1 VITTYRAAPDI
12 DVVSST
18 ATIADFG
25 SLAINAFVM
34 HGDEPLLVDTGAVV
48 EADDFMTAL
57 RTVIDPTELRWIWLS
72 HTDFDHIGSLHKL
85 LDENPQIRVIT
96 TFFGMGIMG
105 LSSTPLPL
113 DRVRL
118 VNPGERV
125 RIGDRT
131 LNAIKPPVYDNAVT
145 TGFYDETSHALFSAD
160 CFGALLRDVPQ
171 NAADISETDL
181 RDGQTLWVTID
192 SPWIHDVDRNL
203 FADHL
208 AQIGGL
214 DPTIV
219 LSGHLPPAPGAML
232 DKLLDTLAAAPDAP
246 TFVAPDHSMLGQMFT
261 GTSAG
266 PAD

>member
-1 VITTYRAAPDI
+1 MITTYRAAPDI

-48 EADDFMTAL
+48 ETDDFMTAL

-72 HTDFDHIGSLHKL
+72 HTDFDHIGSLPTL
-85 LDENPQIRVIT
+85 LDENPQLRVIT

-118 VNPGERV
+118 VNPGQRIRV
-125 RIGDRT
+125 GDRT
-131 LNAIKPPVYDNAVT
+131 LRAIKPPVYDNAVT
-145 TGFYDETSHALFSAD
+145 TGFYDATSRTLFSAD

-171 NAADISETDL
+171 SAADISDTDL

-192 SPWIHDVDRNL
+192 SPWIHNVDRKL
-203 FADHL
+203 FADQL

-246 TFVAPDHSMLGQMFT
+246 TFVGPDHAMLEQMLAGMT
-261 GTSAG
+261 AG
-266 PAD
+266 PAE